1 MLLANEMHM
10 PSGSAAATPH
20 HQTVSGELS
29 SPTESTSS
37 SPSQGGRPD
46 SAPSSTDLLWTDRAL
61 TEIIGDP
68 SAPSALLGGELVR
81 TGSPCVICT
90 ALPTHWRSNKTLPT
104 AFRVVCLGGVEDGT
118 LVTVRA
124 GNDENCS
131 SELRNATAIVKNHV
145 AKFNDLR
152 FIGRSGRGKS
162 FTLTITVSTTPPQI
176 ATYSKAI
183 KVTVDGPREP
193 RSKTRQQQS
202 FRPFGLSATQRPYM
216 PESLRELDSHRRKN
230 DALAS
235 LHPLG
240 FTTINNHL
248 DGGQPNHLSTNQDA
262 TWPPYGGSG
271 GSSAGALS
279 SGSSSSST
287 ISSSYPSYL
296 GCNVTSSPSATY
308 NPPVL
313 TYTDLGVGGSGSTPS
328 SNNALNASIAHGQ
341 IVPTTVGLGDC
352 NAGLV
357 ADFGSEYAMLSTSNR
372 YHSNIVATSSGTS
385 AESNGTSGN
394 VGEMNSSTGDQHTH
408 YSHAQTNGNA
418 VSSGT
423 GSTANSSQLFHSHHN
438 MGHFTPSAAAFISG
452 TGTASSPTT
461 YALLGHSSTY
471 YGTAPSTAATPTH
484 GQVSSVVGPVST
496 HSSVYQSI
504 VYPHTHQYHH
514 GTIHHT
520 ETRTS
525 LYAQSP
531 HHASPS
537 LYRVENRHHQ
547 QHDGYLESLNSAI
560 GGNGATGEIGGALH
574 GLTGSPPDNNPNGPI
589 NSATNGSV
597 SPEHETGDSLGR
609 TQPSTDQTVWRPY

>member
-10 PSGSAAATPH
+10 PSGQAAATPH
-20 HQTVSGELS
+20 HQSVSSELA
-29 SPTESTSS
+29 SPTESSSS

-46 SAPSSTDLLWTDRAL
+46 SAPSTTDLIWTDRAL

-162 FTLTITVSTTPPQI
+162 FTLTITVSTSPPQV

-193 RSKTRQQQS
+193 RSKTH
-202 FRPFGLSATQRPYM
+202 A
-216 PESLRELDSHRRKN
+216 
-230 DALAS
+230 
-235 LHPLG
+235 
-240 FTTINNHL
+240 
-248 DGGQPNHLSTNQDA
+248 GQPNHLATNQDA
-262 TWPPYGGSG
+262 IWPPYGGSG

-296 GCNVTSSPSATY
+296 GCNVTSSPSTTY

-313 TYTDLGVGGSGSTPS
+313 TYTDLGVGGNGSTPS
-328 SNNALNASIAHGQ
+328 GNNAVNVSIAHGQ
-341 IVPTTVGLGDC
+341 IAPTTAGMGDC
-352 NAGLV
+352 NVGLV
-357 ADFGSEYAMLSTSNR
+357 SDFGSDYSMMSTNR
-372 YHSNIVATSSGTS
+372 YHSNIVAAGSVSSSEG
-385 AESNGTSGN
+385 NGGN
-394 VGEMNSSTGDQHTH
+394 VVEINPSTNDQHTH
-408 YSHAQTNGNA
+408 YAHVQSNGST
-418 VSSGT
+418 VSGT
-423 GSTANSSQLFHSHHN
+423 GSGNNSTVNSSQLFHSHHN
-438 MGHFTPSAAAFISG
+438 MGHFAPSAAAFISG
-452 TGTASSPTT
+452 TGTGSSPTT

-471 YGTAPSTAATPTH
+471 YGTAPSSSVAPTH
-484 GQVSSVVGPVST
+484 GQVSSVVGPAST
-496 HSSVYQSI
+496 HGSVYQSI

-520 ETRTS
+520 DTRTS

-531 HHASPS
+531 HHGSPS
-537 LYRVENRHHQ
+537 LYRVDNRHHQ

-560 GGNGATGEIGGALH
+560 GGNESSGEIGEALH
-574 GLTGSPPDNNPNGPI
+574 GLTGSPPDNPNGPV
-589 NSATNGSV
+589 NSASNGSD
-597 SPEHETGDSLGR
+597 SPEHETGENLGR
-609 TQPSTDQTVWRPY
+609 TQPSTDPAVWRPY

>member
-10 PSGSAAATPH
+10 PSGQAAATPH
-20 HQTVSGELS
+20 HQSVSSELA
-29 SPTESTSS
+29 SPTESSSS

-46 SAPSSTDLLWTDRAL
+46 SAPSTTDLIWTDRAL

-162 FTLTITVSTTPPQI
+162 FTLTITVSTSPPQV

-202 FRPFGLSATQRPYM
+202 FRPFGLSSAQRPYL
-216 PESLRELDSHRRKN
+216 PESLRELDSHRRKT

-235 LHPLG
+235 LHPSLG

-248 DGGQPNHLSTNQDA
+248 DAGQPNHLATNQDA
-262 TWPPYGGSG
+262 IWPPYGGSG

-296 GCNVTSSPSATY
+296 GCNVTSSPSTTY

-313 TYTDLGVGGSGSTPS
+313 TYTDLGVGGNGSTPS
-328 SNNALNASIAHGQ
+328 GNNAVNVSIAHGQ
-341 IVPTTVGLGDC
+341 IAPTTAGMGDC
-352 NAGLV
+352 NVGLV
-357 ADFGSEYAMLSTSNR
+357 SDFGSDYSMMSTNR
-372 YHSNIVATSSGTS
+372 YHSNIVAAGSVSSSEG
-385 AESNGTSGN
+385 NGGN
-394 VGEMNSSTGDQHTH
+394 VVEINPSTNDQHTH
-408 YSHAQTNGNA
+408 YAHVQSNGST
-418 VSSGT
+418 VSGT
-423 GSTANSSQLFHSHHN
+423 GSGNNSTVNSSQLFHSHHN
-438 MGHFTPSAAAFISG
+438 MGHFAPSAAAFISG
-452 TGTASSPTT
+452 TGTGSSPTT

-471 YGTAPSTAATPTH
+471 YGTAPSSSVAPTH
-484 GQVSSVVGPVST
+484 GQVSSVVGPAST
-496 HSSVYQSI
+496 HGSVYQSI

-520 ETRTS
+520 DTRTS

-531 HHASPS
+531 HHGSPS
-537 LYRVENRHHQ
+537 LYRVDNRHHQ

-560 GGNGATGEIGGALH
+560 GGNESSGEIGEALH
-574 GLTGSPPDNNPNGPI
+574 GLTGSPPDNPNGPV
-589 NSATNGSV
+589 NSASNGSD
-597 SPEHETGDSLGR
+597 SPEHETGENLGR
-609 TQPSTDQTVWRPY
+609 TQPSTDPAVWRPY

>member
-10 PSGSAAATPH
+10 PSGSAAVTPH

-193 RSKTRQQQS
+193 RSKT
-202 FRPFGLSATQRPYM
+202 
-216 PESLRELDSHRRKN
+216 H
-230 DALAS
+230 
-235 LHPLG
+235 
-240 FTTINNHL
+240 
-248 DGGQPNHLSTNQDA
+248 GGQPNHLSTNQDA